1 MDRKLRLQI
10 ITPERQ
16 VLDREVDF
24 VAMPAYEGEM
34 GVLYGHIP
42 FVVQLKEGVF
52 RYKSG
57 PEEEV
62 FAVSGGFVEIS
73 NNVISVF
80 AESAEFAEEIDT
92 ERARQALQLAKNTI
106 VSGGKDLD
114 INSAHAAIRRAAVR
128 MKIAGMKM
136 TRKGRRKNFPQNT

>member
-16 VLDREVDF
+16 VLEREVDF

-34 GVLYGHIP
+34 GVLYRHIS
-42 FVVQLKEGVF
+42 FMVQLKEGIL

-57 PEEEV
+57 QEEEV
-62 FAVSGGFVEIS
+62 FVISGGFVEI
-73 NNVISVF
+73 NNNEVLVF
-80 AESAEFAEEIDT
+80 AETAEFAEEINT

-106 VSGGKDLD
+106 VSGGKDMD
-114 INSAHAAIRRAAVR
+114 INSAQAAVHSATIR
-128 MKIAGMKM
+128 MKVAGIKRA
-136 TRKGRRKNFPQNT
+136 RKDRGKNFPQST